1 MQYHKYDA
9 QTFLYVET
17 VEAEEQPENSVSGVL
32 PDQTEYY
39 TLAFIDGVWVSVLRP
54 NFQIIDSQIVE
65 NNQG

>member
-17 VEAEEQPENSVSGVL
+17 VEAEQQPENSVGGVL
-32 PDQTEYY
+32 PEETEYY

-54 NFQIIDSQIVE
+54 ELEIIDNQIVE
-65 NNQG
+65 KIQG